1 VTSVP
6 DAATA
11 DAIRS
16 VVAAERPALVATLI
30 RLTGDWNLAEDCVQD
45 AVEKALDRW
54 PRDGLPRAPGAWL
67 TTVAR
72 RRGLDLLRRRHTERA
87 KLQEVALADAPS
99 PAHDAPDAPD
109 PTSDDLL
116 RLVFTCCH
124 PALALDSRVAL
135 TLRTVAGLSTPEIA
149 RAFLVSDA
157 TMSQRLLRTKRKI
170 AHARIPYRVPPDH
183 LLAERTGGVLAVLYL
198 IYNEGYGRSDPQ
210 LATEGLRLARLLSDL
225 MPHEDEARGLLA
237 LMLLQEAR
245 RPARF
250 DALGDLVPM
259 EDQDRRRWDAAM
271 TAAGERELRRAAASG
286 RPPGAYRLQAEIA
299 LCHSAAPDAAATPW
313 DRIVTLY
320 DALLAARPSPVI
332 ALNRAV
338 AVGFRDGYDVGLAE
352 LAALDDLDGYPLLA
366 AARGDFHRRLG
377 DHAAARR
384 EYRTA
389 LAQLP
394 AAADGSSTRPERRA
408 LQRRLATL
416 DP

>member
-1 VTSVP
+1 VSGVPGP

-11 DAIRS
+11 EAIRS

-45 AVEKALDRW
+45 AIETALARW

-87 KLQEVALADAPS
+87 KVQQVALTEAPVQE
-99 PAHDAPDAPD
+99 APD
-109 PTSDDLL
+109 PASDDLL

-135 TLRTVAGLSTPEIA
+135 TLKTVAGLSTPEIA

-170 AHARIPYRVPPDH
+170 AHAGIPYRVPPDH

-198 IYNEGYGRSDPQ
+198 IYNEGYGRSDPR
-210 LATEGLRLARLLSDL
+210 LATEGLRLARLLADL
-225 MPHEDEARGLLA
+225 MPQEDEARGLLA
-237 LMLLQEAR
+237 LMLLHEAR

-259 EDQDRRRWDAAM
+259 EDQDRRRWDAAAIA
-271 TAAGERELRRAAASG
+271 TGEQELRRASASG

-299 LCHSAAPDAAATPW
+299 LCHASAPDAGATPW
-313 DRIVTLY
+313 DRVVVLY

-332 ALNRAV
+332 ALNRAI
-338 AVGFRDGYDVGLAE
+338 AVGFRDGYAAGLDE
-352 LAALDDLDGYPLLA
+352 LAGLDDLDGYPLLA

-377 DHAAARR
+377 DHDAARR

-389 LAQLP
+389 LALLP
-394 AAADGSSTRPERRA
+394 DDEAPGSRTRPERRA
-408 LQRRLATL
+408 LERRLADL
-416 DP
+416 DNP